1 MNTRRSWQLPLII
14 ILSAAAVVVAAADR
28 SRSTNTTSSPPP
40 ATAANLANETQ
51 DLTSLERRISLIEQ
65 RFYSVETSIN
75 RLEQQSR
82 LSAGVQSPST
92 GDRSLEINL
101 LRGEIE
107 TLQRRLSEIECGL
120 TRLDER
126 TLTPTAREARRR
138 TSTGNTDPC
147 RLNADV
153 PLKLSTRP

>member
-1 MNTRRSWQLPLII
+1 MNTIRSWRLPLIV
-14 ILSAAAVVVAAADR
+14 ILSAASIVAVAAFR
-28 SRSTNTTSSPPP
+28 NRTTTT
-40 ATAANLANETQ
+40 ATATTLSTESQ

-82 LSAGVQSPST
+82 LSGSVQSPSVA
-92 GDRSLEINL
+92 DRSMEVTL

-126 TLTPTAREARRR
+126 TLTPAAREARRR
-138 TSTGNTDPC
+138 TGAGQTDPC
-147 RLNADV
+147 RLNPDV
-153 PLKLSTRP
+153 SLKLSTRP